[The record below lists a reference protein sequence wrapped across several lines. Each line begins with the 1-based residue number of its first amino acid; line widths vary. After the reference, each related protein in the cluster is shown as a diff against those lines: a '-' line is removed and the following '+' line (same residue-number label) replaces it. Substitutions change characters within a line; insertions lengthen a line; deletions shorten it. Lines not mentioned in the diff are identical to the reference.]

1 MVTWL
6 PCCQLKLPV
15 NVNVH
20 YIHSSEYIM
29 VYSFLT
35 RCSQVLH
42 FSGPLCRISFIQSLD
57 SNISFETS
65 ILIHFLQI
73 LLCISTMY
81 IQYIHKL
88 WDCTRHLSKINFVFR
103 QLHNNSGKQWHILL
117 MFLSKMWQR
126 ATIEEL
132 SSIFAC
138 VFDSVKTE
146 TFDFPF
152 LLNGECS
159 WNLGALNLL

>member
-1 MVTWL
+1 
-6 PCCQLKLPV
+6 
-15 NVNVH
+15 
-20 YIHSSEYIM
+20 
-29 VYSFLT
+29 
-35 RCSQVLH
+35 
-42 FSGPLCRISFIQSLD
+42 
-57 SNISFETS
+57 
-65 ILIHFLQI
+65 
-73 LLCISTMY
+73 
-81 IQYIHKL
+81 
-88 WDCTRHLSKINFVFR
+88 
-103 QLHNNSGKQWHILL
+103 

-132 SSIFAC
+132 SSIFAG